1 MCDIVD
7 GYGSVFD
14 GLGDLMDNSRGWGWE
29 LLLVTCGL
37 GPKVSEE
44 VLSKQRKEER
54 AGLTLSP
61 VTGFLSS
68 SSAVLSISF
77 PPSVPDPWAPG
88 SGQLSSLPL
97 VPGNSVCFLFFT
109 SDPPLLEG

>member
-1 MCDIVD
+1 MCEVVG

-14 GLGDLMDNSRGWGWE
+14 GVRDQMDNSRGWGWG
-29 LLLVTCGL
+29 LLLVTCGS

-61 VTGFLSS
+61 VTLAS
-68 SSAVLSISF
+68 
-77 PPSVPDPWAPG
+77 
-88 SGQLSSLPL
+88 
-97 VPGNSVCFLFFT
+97 
-109 SDPPLLEG
+109 